1 MPAVKVRPEER
12 QLNLVL
18 ALVATPNGLTKDQI
32 LGSVQGYSERASGD
46 RRSLE
51 KMFERDKADLRE
63 AGIPILTLGAV
74 DDPDDNRGA
83 RYTIPKSEYD
93 LPDDIT
99 FTPSEIA
106 VLNVAAAV
114 WSQGSM
120 SGAAQSALMK
130 IRSLGIE
137 VDEPIIGFAPRV
149 NLRDPAFP
157 ALQRASD
164 KALVVEFSYLKP
176 GEGRPAK
183 RRIEP
188 HELIELEGRWLV
200 FGHDTAR
207 AAERTFLLSRIVGE
221 VFVTDEPFDL
231 DRRTGAAARAR
242 AGLEQLAAHNI
253 AVLEVRPDTE
263 AALRLGRRGTFDGD
277 TAHLPFVDAHVLADE
292 LASFGPEVRVLEPA
306 SLRELVIER
315 LQRALAAH
323 RDGGTA

>member
-1 MPAVKVRPEER
+1 
-12 QLNLVL
+12 
-18 ALVATPNGLTKDQI
+18 
-32 LGSVQGYSERASGD
+32 
-46 RRSLE
+46 
-51 KMFERDKADLRE
+51 
-63 AGIPILTLGAV
+63 
-74 DDPDDNRGA
+74 
-83 RYTIPKSEYD
+83 
-93 LPDDIT
+93 
-99 FTPSEIA
+99 
-106 VLNVAAAV
+106 
-114 WSQGSM
+114 M

-188 HELIELEGRWLV
+188 HALIEFEGRWHV

-315 LQRALAAH
+315 LQRVLAAH